1 MATFIH
7 LSVSRDLQVRMNWI
21 IKVNAY
27 EIQIELS
34 YSSFKIDSC
43 CGLNQSTTSFL
54 GDKVLVSL
62 ADVNGVIEHAY
73 ASTDSGT
80 HSASF
85 QVHDAFDNDP
95 STSWHDDGSL
105 TINSFRLDFFVSQNF
120 L

>member
-1 MATFIH
+1 M
-7 LSVSRDLQVRMNWI
+7 RMKR
-21 IKVNAY
+21 KVIAF

-34 YSSFKIDSC
+34 NFSLEIDSC
-43 CGLNQSTTSFL
+43 CGLNYGSFL

-62 ADVNGVIEHAY
+62 ADVNGIVEHAY

-80 HSASF
+80 HSAPF

-105 TINSFRLDFFVSQNF
+105 TINSFRLDFFVSKKFYELTFELCFISEYDCYQ
-120 L
+120 